1 MALVIACAMEL
12 ATGGISQN
20 LLLVII
26 AFMGANVVK
35 DVGLNWME
43 RRDEK
48 VPDPCLGGL
57 DPHFSAAWA
66 RCPCTS
72 DDSAIIGQSPNESRF
87 NLEIVAY
94 AVRHSG

>member
-1 MALVIACAMEL
+1 MKKIDPLRLWAAVGGRKFMALVIACVMEL

-26 AFMGANVVK
+26 AFMGANVAK

-48 VPDPCLGGL
+48 VPDPCLG
-57 DPHFSAAWA
+57 DPEPS
-66 RCPCTS
+66 S
-72 DDSAIIGQSPNESRF
+72 DRRRLHPGEEDTEIGE
-87 NLEIVAY
+87 
-94 AVRHSG
+94 